1 MKKSNVSKRL
11 LWYVI
16 FFVISLF
23 LVFFV
28 GTKVNSTNGET
39 SPILTTK
46 WLSHLKKWLDLAWGV
61 RLTYKVDF
69 SKYEEA
75 YKTDAIQLTQMKK
88 MALDIILKN
97 VDKRISTLWVS
108 DYSAY
113 VQRLTDGEYIVVE
126 IWWVQDIE
134 TAKKMIWKTVELEF
148 KLQNKDNEISESW
161 AKARLDLANSLLVS
175 AKGQPDTMESLWTS
189 KGSEDVTYN
198 LFSDV
203 TVDQLPMIYA
213 NNLQALT
220 SIASWAVFD
229 KLLTGTYHI
238 FPIETETWYTQT
250 EVKWY
255 LISRF
260 LGKKELEV
268 DVISE
273 DDVRAFAS
281 SRGIKVVETI
291 VKQKPSNTLQYDDAQ
306 KNVLFVG
313 DEILPNQAGYDV
325 AIYQMADWAD
335 QNKLTN
341 ELQNAPGKYSTYPDL
356 TLVASW
362 WKATSDVTTLVSNF
376 MYSPSSKVTAYKE
389 LDGTYFVVVHALKDI
404 WQKAFLQIA
413 VPVSGKESADRVI
426 AWLSK
431 KTLYSFEELFVSQT
445 LNWVIAKDPITN
457 EVLNGSYFK
466 YAKVDSSQTGKPV
479 VSIQFDEKG
488 KTIFCNLTEK
498 NVGEQ
503 MAIFVGGKIATNAV
517 IREKI
522 CGGSAQ
528 IDGTFDVTEAR
539 KTADELNSGAL
550 PAPLLLSHEETIA
563 ASLWE
568 NALRGA
574 LLAGLLGLIIAYVV
588 MTALYGFKK
597 ATIAMLGLLSF
608 LVYLLG
614 IMKLF
619 GVVSSLSGIA
629 AVILSVGMAVD
640 ANVLIYERM
649 NEELKAGKSMKTAI
663 NEWYERSWSSIRD
676 GNITTGIIGLLLF
689 LVWIG
694 VFKWFWTL
702 MVINQIIIL
711 IVMVPLTKELLHL
724 FYRTDR

>member
-1 MKKSNVSKRL
+1 MKKTNVSKRFI
-11 LWYVI
+11 WYVV

-23 LVFFV
+23 LIFFY
-28 GTKVNSTNGET
+28 GTKVNSTNGEST
-39 SPILTTK
+39 PILTFK
-46 WLSHLKKWLDLAWGV
+46 WLQHLKKWLDLAWGV

-69 SKYEEA
+69 SKYEET
-75 YKTDAIQLTQMKK
+75 YKTEAIQLAQVKK

-126 IWWVQDIE
+126 IWGVQDIE
-134 TAKKMIWKTVELEF
+134 AAKKMIWKTVELEF
-148 KLQNKDNEISESW
+148 KLQNKDNAISASW
-161 AKARLDLANSLLVS
+161 AKARQALANSLLAS
-175 AKGQPDTMESLWTS
+175 AKERPDSMEGLWTT

-198 LFSDV
+198 HFSDV
-203 TVDQLPMIYA
+203 TIDQLPMIYA
-213 NNLQALT
+213 TNLQALT
-220 SIASWAVFD
+220 SIASGEVYGT
-229 KLLTGTYHI
+229 LLTGIYHV
-238 FPIETETWYTQT
+238 FPVQTETGYVET

-255 LISRF
+255 LITRY
-260 LGKKELEV
+260 LGKKEVTIDAIWEN
-268 DVISE
+268 
-273 DDVRAFAS
+273 DVRSFAA
-281 SRGIKVVETI
+281 SRGIKVVEGI
-291 VKQKPSNTLQYDDAQ
+291 ANKKSSDGVVYDDAQ
-306 KNVLFVG
+306 KSVLYVG
-313 DEILPNQAGYDV
+313 DEILANQAGYDV

-341 ELQNAPGKYSTYPDL
+341 ELGKATQKYITLPDL
-356 TLVASW
+356 TLVASG
-362 WKATSDVTTLVSNF
+362 WKAPEDVTTLVSNF
-376 MYSPSSKVTAYKE
+376 IYSPSSKVTAYKE
-389 LDGTYFVVVHALKDI
+389 LDGTYFVVVNSAKQKDE
-404 WQKAFLQIA
+404 KVFPQIA

-445 LNWVIAKDPITN
+445 LNWIPAKDPTTN
-457 EVLNGSYFK
+457 AVLNGSFFK

-479 VSIQFDEKG
+479 VSIQFDEQG

-522 CGGSAQ
+522 CGWSAQ
-528 IDGTFDVTEAR
+528 IDGTFDISGAR
-539 KTADELNSGAL
+539 ATADELNSGAL

-563 ASLWE
+563 ASLGA
-568 NALRGA
+568 NALNGA
-574 LLAGLLGLIIAYVV
+574 LLAGLIGLIIAYIV
-588 MTALYGFKK
+588 MTALYGFRK

-629 AVILSVGMAVD
+629 AIILSLGMAVD

-649 NEELKAGKSMKTAI
+649 NEEIKAGKSMKTAI

-711 IVMVPLTKELLHL
+711 VVMVPLTKELLHL
-724 FYRTDR
+724 FYRTDK

>member
-1 MKKSNVSKRL
+1 MKKLNVSKRL
-11 LWYVI
+11 FWYVI
-16 FFVISLF
+16 FFVVSLF
-23 LVFFV
+23 LVFFY

-39 SPILTTK
+39 TPILTFK
-46 WLSHLKKWLDLAWGV
+46 GLQHLKKWLDLAWGV
-61 RLTYKVDF
+61 KLTYKVDF
-69 SKYEEA
+69 SKYEET
-75 YKTDAIQLTQMKK
+75 YKNDALQLTQVKK

-126 IWWVQDIE
+126 IWGVQDIE
-134 TAKKMIWKTVELEF
+134 AAKKMIWKTVELEF
-148 KLQNKDNEISESW
+148 KLQNKDGSISASW
-161 AKARLDLANSLLVS
+161 AKARLDLANSLLASV
-175 AKGQPDTMESLWTS
+175 KGNPDSMEGLWTT

-198 LFSDV
+198 HFSDV
-203 TVDQLPMIYA
+203 TVDQLPMIYTK
-213 NNLQALT
+213 NLKALI
-220 SIASWAVFD
+220 SIASGEVYPS
-229 KLLTGTYHI
+229 LLTGTYHI
-238 FPIETETWYTQT
+238 FPVQTQTGYTQT

-255 LISRF
+255 LMSRF
-260 LGKKELEV
+260 LGKKEVTV
-268 DVISE
+268 DSITG
-273 DDVRAFAS
+273 DDVRSFAAS
-281 SRGIKVVETI
+281 NGIKVLDGIAKEKSSSALV
-291 VKQKPSNTLQYDDAQ
+291 YDDTQ
-306 KNVLFVG
+306 KRVLFVG

-325 AIYQMADWAD
+325 AIYQMANWGD

-341 ELQNAPGKYSTYPDL
+341 DLQNSTEKYTTLPNL
-356 TLVASW
+356 TLVASG
-362 WKATSDVTTLVSNF
+362 WKANEEVTTLVSNF
-376 MYSPSSKVTAYKE
+376 VYSSSSKVTAYKE
-389 LDGTYFVVVHALKDI
+389 LDGTYFVVVYAVK
-404 WQKAFLQIA
+404 QSNEKMFSQIA
-413 VPVSGKESADRVI
+413 VPVSGKESADKVI
-426 AWLSK
+426 AWLAK

-445 LNWVIAKDPITN
+445 LNWVPAKDPTTN
-457 EVLNGSYFK
+457 EVLNGTFFK
-466 YAKVDSSQTGKPV
+466 YAKVDSSQTWKPV
-479 VSIQFDEKG
+479 VSIQFDEQG
-488 KTIFCNLTEK
+488 KTIFCNITEK

-522 CGGSAQ
+522 CWGSAQ
-528 IDGTFDVTEAR
+528 IDWTFDVTEAR
-539 KTADELNSGAL
+539 ATADELNSGAL

-563 ASLWE
+563 PSLWE
-568 NALRGA
+568 NALNGA
-574 LLAGLLGLIIAYVV
+574 LLAGLIGLIIAYIV
-588 MTALYGFKK
+588 MTALYGFRK

-614 IMKLF
+614 VMKLF

-629 AVILSVGMAVD
+629 AIILSLGMAVD

-649 NEELKAGKSMKTAI
+649 NEEIKAGKSMKTAI

-694 VFKWFWTL
+694 VFKWFGTL

-724 FYRTDR
+724 FYRTDK